1 MNIKKANI
9 QIKTFLT
16 HLILIGFLISFPAPA
31 FGQVVS
37 ITIEQLLESL
47 DHPQVLILDVRTSE
61 TWKARDTKIKG
72 ALRKNPDNFD
82 SWADEIPK
90 DKFLVLY

>member
-1 MNIKKANI
+1 MKKADRQIKKV
-9 QIKTFLT
+9 LT
-16 HLILIGFLISFPAPA
+16 YLTLVGFLISFSAPA

-61 TWKARDTKIKG
+61 NWKASEYKVKG
-72 ALRKNPDNFD
+72 AVRKNPDNFD
-82 SWADEIPK
+82 SWASEIPK
-90 DKFLVLY
+90 DKYLVLY